1 MTLFCVPAV
10 LLCLLAMVDPAAACF
25 PLFLPKTLALPSF
38 HCFSHLFHCYCLIV
52 FAQDLGTVILSLFF
66 SPVSLLL
73 LDYFIP
79 RHLAL
84 LSLRCFSLMKAFCP
98 QILLTVYVLRSLF
111 IQEHGT
117 VICSLFLLFFPISLL
132 LLSFPMFSKNSFLG

>member
-38 HCFSHLFHCYCLIV
+38 HCFSHLFHCYCFIV
-52 FAQDLGTVILSLFF
+52 FPQGLGTANLSLFF
-66 SPVSLLL
+66 SHPFHCYCL
-73 LDYFIP
+73 FILVKDP
-79 RHLAL
+79 GISFPWLFFSHEGIFPTDIVVCV
-84 LSLRCFSLMKAFCP
+84 CFAP
-98 QILLTVYVLRSLF
+98 LF

-117 VICSLFLLFFPISLL
+117 FICSFLFFFPISLL
-132 LLSFPMFSKNSFLG
+132 LLSFPLFSLNSLFR